1 MKNIYLFHET
11 DIENL
16 YDIIDNKFLLSFYI
30 TKNKNQNP
38 YDIYLPYIFMNC
50 CIKEDFQYLSPY
62 TFIFS
67 STICHSA
74 ENINSSNYF
83 RKNTS
88 KTIIY
93 NELSNLLTESKKVLK
108 NWEKNKYAV
117 FKVYQEIF
125 FRKKISLY
133 NALYIVLPKNIDIK
147 LLDKIKYNLPKIKIL
162 FFVIYILTPLLFFYF
177 RKLIFI

>member
-16 YDIIDNKFLLSFYI
+16 YDIIDNKFLLSSYI

-62 TFIFS
+62 TFIFP
-67 STICHSA
+67 STILYDRTFYTNTCHSVG
-74 ENINSSNYF
+74 NINSSNYF

-108 NWEKNKYAV
+108 NWEKNKYGIKFPV

-162 FFVIYILTPLLFFYF
+162 FL
-177 RKLIFI
+177 

>member
-16 YDIIDNKFLLSFYI
+16 YDIIDNKLLLSSYI

-67 STICHSA
+67 STICHSYTFV
-74 ENINSSNYF
+74 IF
-83 RKNTS
+83 
-88 KTIIY
+88 
-93 NELSNLLTESKKVLK
+93 L
-108 NWEKNKYAV
+108 
-117 FKVYQEIF
+117 FQEINIYL
-125 FRKKISLY
+125 KKQIE
-133 NALYIVLPKNIDIK
+133 V
-147 LLDKIKYNLPKIKIL
+147 
-162 FFVIYILTPLLFFYF
+162 
-177 RKLIFI
+177 